1 MIGQVSARTS
11 QRISTMNALI
21 VRLARHIFACLRY
34 RRDEALIGTIFV
46 WLDDQDQADQDD
58 LLTTQ
63 RSRDRSAWYYDQSA
77 LSSGKTDIT
86 ARCAEHMPTLT
97 RLFLLLRVPYAMQID
112 DIARTFEIRPRRVR
126 RHLRRAVAILAR
138 DRH

>member
-1 MIGQVSARTS
+1 
-11 QRISTMNALI
+11 MNALI
-21 VRLARHIFACLRY
+21 VRLARHIFACLRC
-34 RRDEALIGTIFV
+34 RSDEALIGTIFV

-97 RLFLLLRVPYAMQID
+97 RLLLLLRVHYAMQID
-112 DIARTFEIRPRRVR
+112 DIARTFEMRPRRVR

-138 DRH
+138 NRL

>member
-1 MIGQVSARTS
+1 
-11 QRISTMNALI
+11 MNALI
-21 VRLARHIFACLRY
+21 VRLARHIFACLRC

-46 WLDDQDQADQDD
+46 WLDDQEQADQDD
-58 LLTTQ
+58 LLTKQ
-63 RSRDRSAWYYDQSA
+63 RSQDRSAWYYDQSA
-77 LSSGKTDIT
+77 LFSDKTDMT

-97 RLFLLLRVPYAMQID
+97 RLFLLLRVRYAMQID
-112 DIARTFEIRPRRVR
+112 DIARTCEIRPRRVR

>member
-1 MIGQVSARTS
+1 
-11 QRISTMNALI
+11 MNALI
-21 VRLARHIFACLRY
+21 VRLARHIFTCLRC
-34 RRDEALIGTIFV
+34 RRDEAFMGTIFA
-46 WLDDQDQADQDD
+46 WLDDQEQADQDE
-58 LLTTQ
+58 LLPKQ
-63 RSRDRSAWYYDQSA
+63 QSQDRSAWYYDQSA
-77 LSSGKTDIT
+77 LSSDKTDMT

>member
-1 MIGQVSARTS
+1 
-11 QRISTMNALI
+11 MNALI
-21 VRLARHIFACLRY
+21 VRLARHIFTCLRC
-34 RRDEALIGTIFV
+34 RRDEALMGTIFA
-46 WLDDQDQADQDD
+46 WLDDQEQADQDE
-58 LLTTQ
+58 LLPKQ
-63 RSRDRSAWYYDQSA
+63 QSQDRSAWYYDQSA
-77 LSSGKTDIT
+77 LSSDKTDMT

-126 RHLRRAVAILAR
+126 HHLRRAVAILAR

>member
-1 MIGQVSARTS
+1 MIEQVSARTS

-97 RLFLLLRVPYAMQID
+97 RLLLLLRVHYAMQID
-112 DIARTFEIRPRRVR
+112 DIARTFEMRPRRVR

-138 DRH
+138 NRL

>member
-1 MIGQVSARTS
+1 
-11 QRISTMNALI
+11 MNALI
-21 VRLARHIFACLRY
+21 VRLARHIFTCLRC
-34 RRDEALIGTIFV
+34 RRDEALMGTIFA
-46 WLDDQDQADQDD
+46 WLDDQEQADQDE
-58 LLTTQ
+58 LLPKQ
-63 RSRDRSAWYYDQSA
+63 QSQDRSAWYYDQSA
-77 LSSGKTDIT
+77 LSSDKTDMT

>member
-1 MIGQVSARTS
+1 
-11 QRISTMNALI
+11 MNALI

-34 RRDEALIGTIFV
+34 RRDEALMGTIFA
-46 WLDDQDQADQDD
+46 WLDDQEQADQDE
-58 LLTTQ
+58 LLPKQ
-63 RSRDRSAWYYDQSA
+63 QSQDRSAWYYDQSA
-77 LSSGKTDIT
+77 LSSDKTDMT

-97 RLFLLLRVPYAMQID
+97 RLFLLLRVRYAMEID

>member
-1 MIGQVSARTS
+1 
-11 QRISTMNALI
+11 MNALI
-21 VRLARHIFACLRY
+21 VRLACHIFACLRY

-97 RLFLLLRVPYAMQID
+97 RLLLLLRVHYAMQID
-112 DIARTFEIRPRRVR
+112 DIARTFEMRPRRVR

-138 DRH
+138 NRL